1 MFMKSEGSKG
11 MTKARLAI
19 ILSRLPAF
27 EGAKEGLEQYPT
39 DSEVAAFVLW
49 EAAMKGDLQGKRVVD
64 LGSGP
69 GVLGL
74 GCLLLGAGHVAFV
87 EKDAQALEKAKNSFS
102 KMESEG
108 LFMNAGMGMGV
119 EGEKKGK
126 GCLGCLADFVQGE
139 VAIYKGTADMVVMNP
154 PFGTRKRHADREF
167 LGKAMH
173 IAPLIYSF
181 HKSETLPFLRGFA
194 ARNGFGITHE
204 WPFAFPLKASMAH
217 HRRRIRRIAV
227 SGIRLEKQQGI

>member
-1 MFMKSEGSKG
+1 MKSESSKG

-39 DSEVAAFVLW
+39 DSEVAAGVLW
-49 EAAMKGDLQGKRVVD
+49 EAAMKGDVQGKRVVD

-74 GCLLLGAGHVAFV
+74 GCLLLGAGHAVFV
-87 EKDAQALEKAKNSFS
+87 EKDAHALEQAKNSFS

-108 LFMNAGMGMGV
+108 LFTNR
-119 EGEKKGK
+119 EGETGIGERAGERGKEKGR
-126 GCLGCLADFVQGE
+126 LADFVQGE
-139 VAIYKGTADMVVMNP
+139 MAIYKGAADVVVMNP
-154 PFGTRKRHADREF
+154 PFGTRKAHAVREF
-167 LGKAMH
+167 LEKAMQ

-194 ARNGFGITHE
+194 ARKGFLITHE
-204 WPFAFPLKASMAH
+204 WLFDFPLKASMAH
-217 HRRRIRRIAV
+217 HRRRIHRIAACC
-227 SGIRLEKQQGI
+227 IRLEKQQGI